1 MFGIFLQKISP
12 AIWEWSITTK
22 FSIYLVSLKYS
33 RSNFGVRNLTLPTLA
48 VLLNLGLMIILV
60 GARIVAEVLLKMEH
74 FVLLIML
81 IQKKLQVVSHY
92 RLDIYRNLQLSIYI
106 LTVFPHVF
114 SFRGNYSL
122 FEFGNCS
129 KFKYLPPYF
138 NFHLI
143 N

>member
-60 GARIVAEVLLKMEH
+60 GARIAAGVLLKMEH

-81 IQKKLQVVSHY
+81 IQRKPQVVSRY
-92 RLDIYRNLQLSIYI
+92 KLDIYRNLQFSI
-106 LTVFPHVF
+106 LTVFPHIV
-114 SFRGNYSL
+114 SMKTIL
-122 FEFGNCS
+122 F
-129 KFKYLPPYF
+129 
-138 NFHLI
+138 
-143 N
+143 